1 MLLSK
6 LKSQERML
14 PFFSKAQERGAAR
27 LDLLAGLVWAHC
39 HIKDL
44 APALVDI
51 SIDQLRRLA
60 ASLQL
65 DHDNDI
71 KHDYWPD
78 LVSRKWLMLSPAQHR

>member
-1 MLLSK
+1 MLL
-6 LKSQERML
+6 
-14 PFFSKAQERGAAR
+14 FSKAQERGAAR

-65 DHDNDI
+65 DYDNDI